1 MNMYLAGSIF
11 YYADE
16 LRNKEWA
23 EKIRDAFPGV
33 NLYSP
38 IENTEINGA
47 EGKKR
52 CATSIDIVKAD
63 NARLDNTDV
72 LIVCLDGDVIPS
84 GSSTEI
90 GVMYEKIRRGDHRY
104 IVGITTD
111 NRAAHKTISDAKV
124 EAMKTIGETQVPYIN
139 LYTVGCCKL
148 GGIVV
153 DSIEAAIEYIKSIA
167 HEFKQEFVD

>member
-1 MNMYLAGSIF
+1 MNIYLAGSIF
-11 YYADE
+11 YEGDE
-16 LRNKEWA
+16 LRNNLWA
-23 EKIRDAFPGV
+23 TKIRQSFPGV
-33 NLYSP
+33 DLYSP
-38 IENTEINGA
+38 IENQEINGK

-52 CATSIDIVKAD
+52 CATSFDIVKAD
-63 NARLDNTDV
+63 NARLDDTDV

-104 IVGITTD
+104 IVAITTD

-148 GGIVV
+148 GGTVV

-167 HEFKQEFVD
+167 HEYGQEFVD

>member
-23 EKIRDAFPGV
+23 EKIRDTFPGV

-38 IENTEINGA
+38 IENTDINGA
-47 EGKKR
+47 EGKRKS
-52 CATSIDIVKAD
+52 ATSIDI
-63 NARLDNTDV
+63 TYV

-153 DSIEAAIEYIKSIA
+153 DNIEAAIEYIKSIA
-167 HEFKQEFVD
+167 HEYGQEFVD